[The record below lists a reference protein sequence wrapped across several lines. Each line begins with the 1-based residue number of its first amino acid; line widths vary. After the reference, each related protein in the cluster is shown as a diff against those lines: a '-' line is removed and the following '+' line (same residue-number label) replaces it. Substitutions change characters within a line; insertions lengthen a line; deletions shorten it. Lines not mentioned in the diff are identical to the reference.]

1 MTATPPPQ
9 ATVVAASPYPWP
21 FNGVDPSALAC
32 VVVGWDTA
40 WAARTSSTVDI
51 VGAIDTVARTVV
63 AAGGHLVTVAHHY
76 HQSHH
81 HHAHHHPRHDRRRLA
96 TAPGALGLGPPPTL
110 KPTLQPTPQRLH
122 PPAALVGGDAID
134 AGGIDGFF
142 DSPLDGVLRHRR
154 AHQLVIVGHGLEG
167 PVHSTLRSANDRG
180 YECLLVI
187 DACTPIDAAL
197 VPAARL
203 TVEMSGG
210 IFGAVTTTAELTRDL
225 LPTAAAFTG
234 AASSPPAST
243 DGDPPGDQQPCQGA
257 TS

>member
-63 AAGGHLVTVAHHY
+63 AAGGHLVTVAHH
-76 HQSHH
+76 
-81 HHAHHHPRHDRRRLA
+81 DRSGPA
-96 TAPGALGLGPPPTL
+96 TAPGAVGLGPQPTL
-110 KPTLQPTPQRLH
+110 QPTPQPTLQPAPQPTLQPTPQRLH